1 MSANSANMRSKS
13 IRPAPSEIEY
23 KNMRFLI
30 TDRPTDATMQ
40 SYIEELMKHGVHDVV
55 RVCEPTYKTDELK
68 KAGISVIDLVFD
80 DGTFPPAE
88 VVEEWLS
95 HLRVR
100 HREEPGCTIAV
111 HCVAGL
117 GRAPVLVAIALIELG
132 QRYEDAVELIRQ
144 KRRGA
149 INAKQLAYLE
159 KYRPKSRLRLKN
171 GHKTGACCVQ

>member
-1 MSANSANMRSKS
+1 MKFKYCGNN
-13 IRPAPSEIEY
+13 
-23 KNMRFLI
+23 N
-30 TDRPTDATMQ
+30 TQ
-40 SYIEELMKHGVHDVV
+40 ELLKHQVRDVV
-55 RVCEPTYKTDELK
+55 RVCEPTYKIDELK
-68 KAGISVIDLVFD
+68 KAGITVTDLVFD

-88 VVEEWLS
+88 IVEEWLG
-95 HLRVR
+95 LLKRR
-100 HREEPGCTIAV
+100 HREDPGCTVAV

-132 QRYEDAVELIRQ
+132 MRYEDAVEHIRQ

-171 GHKTGACCVQ
+171 GHNKVGACCVQ